1 LPSLETGASF
11 PMRVYELEKRFHP
24 IIVTVQKLIR
34 FLFNRGWERVKKF
47 RNKAVLPRQLKP
59 DASKE

>member
-1 LPSLETGASF
+1 
-11 PMRVYELEKRFHP
+11 MRVYELEKRFHP

-34 FLFNRGWERVKKF
+34 LLFNRGWERVKKF